1 MSVTITTLANNVKQP
16 RGGYLPVKLFKETH
30 YESEN
35 ELFPDENGSKSLI
48 GTTVDNMTRVLLG
61 AKPKEVF
68 QPATF
73 GMMKVRTDI
82 FGDDFDLIDEVT
94 GLDDDS
100 ILAAYQLSFY
110 EQIYRSGYIPST
122 DYELELPDEHT
133 IENIREMVNRSLRYF
148 QHQAKL
154 VNVGDRLAVK
164 YKGDNIYGDYDYLT
178 DDSLIDMKVLSKK
191 IANKYTLQIILY
203 WILGMKSK
211 KKLFSNVKY
220 LKFYNPRLNVEYS
233 FDLDELTPDIL
244 KPILE
249 EVLMAQ

>member
-48 GTTVDNMTRVLLG
+48 GTTVDNMTRILLG
-61 AKPKEVF
+61 AKPKKVF
-68 QPATF
+68 EPASF
-73 GMMKVRTDI
+73 GMMAIKDLN
-82 FGDDFDLIDEVT
+82 FDLID
-94 GLDDDS
+94 
-100 ILAAYQLSFY
+100 
-110 EQIYRSGYIPST
+110 
-122 DYELELPDEHT
+122 ELPDEHT

-154 VNVGDRLAVK
+154 VNVGDRLSVK
-164 YKGDNIYGDYDYLT
+164 YKEDNIYGDYDYLT

-211 KKLFSNVKY
+211 KKLFSNVRY

-233 FDLDELTPDIL
+233 FDLDDLTPEIL

-249 EVLMAQ
+249 EVLMNK

>member
-16 RGGYLPVKLFKETH
+16 RGGYLPVKLFKETL

-61 AKPKEVF
+61 AKPKKVF
-68 QPATF
+68 EPASF
-73 GMMKVRTDI
+73 GMMAIKDLN
-82 FGDDFDLIDEVT
+82 FDLIDEVT

-133 IENIREMVNRSLRYF
+133 IENIREMVNRSSRYF

-154 VNVGDRLAVK
+154 VNVGNRLSVK
-164 YKGDNIYGDYDYLT
+164 YKEDNIYGDYDYLT

-211 KKLFSNVKY
+211 KKLFSNVRY

-244 KPILE
+244 KPILD
-249 EVLMAQ
+249 EVLMNR